1 MIDYAHSLINN
12 TTISTDIVL
21 KNLNIKQE
29 DYRKVYPDTPV
40 SKALALDIWEIKE
53 DEKLTNKQVK
63 KRWSL
68 SKSQLHYVLYNDGA
82 IKTTNS
88 NDYELPR
95 IRVLKEL
102 KKKQKSQ
109 TDIAKDNHVSQSFVH
124 KIAKENDLLPCN
136 RKARTVLT
144 KDQLDKIKEAVDNGE
159 SVDQLAKQYDVSR
172 DTIYKQ
178 LRSSY

>member
-1 MIDYAHSLINN
+1 MIEHAYNLITNAN
-12 TTISTDIVL
+12 ANVDNVL
-21 KNLNIKQE
+21 NHLNIKQE
-29 DYRKVYPDTPV
+29 DYRKVYPNTPI
-40 SKALALDIWEIKE
+40 SKSLALDICEIKE
-53 DEKLTNKQVK
+53 EEKLTNKQVK

-68 SKSQLHYVLYNDGA
+68 SNSQLHYVLYNDDA
-82 IKTTNS
+82 IKTKN

-95 IRVLKEL
+95 VRVLKEL
-102 KKKQKSQ
+102 KKKKKSQ

-124 KIAKENDLLPCN
+124 KIAKENGLLPCN

-144 KDQLDKIKEAVDNGE
+144 KDQLRSIKEAVGNGE
-159 SVDQLAKQYDVSR
+159 SVDNLAKQYDVSR

>member
-1 MIDYAHSLINN
+1 MIEIAYELITYNN
-12 TTISTDIVL
+12 LKVDITL
-21 KNLNIKQE
+21 KKLNIRQE
-29 DYRKVYPDTPV
+29 DYRKVYPDTPI
-40 SKALALDIWEIKE
+40 SKALALDICEIKE
-53 DEKLTNKQVK
+53 EERLTNKQVK

-68 SKSQLHYVLYNDGA
+68 SNSQLHYVLYNDDA
-82 IKTTNS
+82 IKTKS

-95 IRVLKEL
+95 VRVLKEL
-102 KKKQKSQ
+102 KKKNKSQ

-144 KDQLDKIKEAVDNGE
+144 KDQLNSIKKAVDNGE
-159 SVDQLAKQYDVSR
+159 AVDYLAKQYDVSR